1 MRKFLSNLYQIYV
14 WLFLYPVA
22 WTWTALV
29 CIVIALMSH
38 VGGAKWA
45 GRYVARLWGK
55 VILWITPVKVRTK
68 GLELIEAHQSYV
80 VVANHQSTYD
90 ILAVYGHMPLDFKW
104 VIKQELR
111 KVPFLGFACYKIGHI
126 FVDRRNRQASLASME
141 AAKATLV
148 DGTSVFFFPEGTR
161 SSGQALNPFKK
172 GAFKMAKDLGLPIL
186 PLSIADADKVMPA
199 QSVRILPGTITLTFH
214 EPVSLADVEAKRTSE
229 LADLTQQKIASAV

>member
-1 MRKFLSNLYQIYV
+1 MQKFMSNLFQVYV

-45 GRYVARLWGK
+45 GRYIARLWGK
-55 VILWITPVKVRTK
+55 VILWITPVRVKTQ
-68 GLELIEAHQSYV
+68 GLEHIKAHQSYV

-126 FVDRRNRQASLASME
+126 FVDRKNRQASLASME
-141 AAKATLV
+141 AAKTTLV

-161 SSGQALNPFKK
+161 SNGKELKAFKK
-172 GAFKMAKDLGLPIL
+172 GAFKMAKDLDLPIL
-186 PLSIADADKVMPA
+186 PLSIADADQVMPTK
-199 QSVRILPGTITLTFH
+199 SLRILPGTITLTFH
-214 EPVSLADVEAKRTSE
+214 EPIQNAEVAELNTSTLAE
-229 LADLTQQKIASAV
+229 LAQQKIASAV

>member
-1 MRKFLSNLYQIYV
+1 MQKLMSNLFQVYV

-55 VILWITPVKVRTK
+55 VILWITPVRVKTE
-68 GLELIEAHQSYV
+68 GLEHVAAHQSYV
-80 VVANHQSTYD
+80 VVANHLSTYD

-111 KVPFLGFACYKIGHI
+111 KVPFLGFACHKIGHI
-126 FVDRRNRQASLASME
+126 FVDRTNRKASVASMA
-141 AAKATLV
+141 AAKETLV

-161 SSGQALNPFKK
+161 SNGQALKPFKK
-172 GAFKMAKDLGLPIL
+172 GAFKMAKDLNLAIL
-186 PLSIADADKVMPA
+186 PLSISGADKVMPS
-199 QSVRILPGTITLTFH
+199 QSFRILPGTITLTFH
-214 EPVSLADVEAKRTSE
+214 APIKQSEVEVSRTSE
-229 LADLTQQKIASAV
+229 LAEMAQQKIISAV